1 MNPSCVHSEKQ
12 RGKIKQGLK
21 ECKEK
26 YMKPSLQSYILTLLS
41 KAINFI
47 RQKIRKDRV
56 ELNKHYRTTWFNCN
70 LWNAL
75 CNKDRIHILKF
86 TRNIHQDRTHT
97 LGYKTRLNKSE
108 KKNHINYALQ
118 RHVKVKVAQ
127 SCLTLCNPIDYRVHG
142 ILQARILEWVA
153 FPFTRGSSQPRDWTQ
168 VFHIAGGFFTSWA
181 TKEAPQRHLSRYK

>member
-1 MNPSCVHSEKQ
+1 MNPSCVHSEQQ

-21 ECKEK
+21 ECKDK

-56 ELNKHYRTTWFNCN
+56 ELNKHYKTTQFNYN

-86 TRNIHQDRTHT
+86 TWNIHQERTHT
-97 LGYKTRLNKSE
+97 LGYKTCLNKSE
-108 KKNHINYALQ
+108 KKNHIN
-118 RHVKVKVAQ
+118 HVKVKVAQ
-127 SCLTLCNPIDYRVHG
+127 SCLTLCNPMDYIVHG
-142 ILQARILEWVA
+142 IL
-153 FPFTRGSSQPRDWTQ
+153 
-168 VFHIAGGFFTSWA
+168 
-181 TKEAPQRHLSRYK
+181 